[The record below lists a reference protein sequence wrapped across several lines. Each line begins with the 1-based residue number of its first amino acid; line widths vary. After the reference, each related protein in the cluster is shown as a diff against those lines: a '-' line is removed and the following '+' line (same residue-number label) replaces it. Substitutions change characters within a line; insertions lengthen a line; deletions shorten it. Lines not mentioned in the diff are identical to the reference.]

1 MLGPSGNSLKK
12 QSKIKNVQSRPQ
24 FTSLP
29 LSQEIF
35 FNCRNVVILEM
46 MLKERPIILAKEFL
60 FTYSTFVKA
69 IAVLNL
75 IFRQPFI
82 LVFTIHD
89 EKLDGKELQSRENVF
104 DKAQKGDATLN
115 RRPFI
120 SLKNIYEN
128 LVNLE
133 MTFHFSR

>member
-29 LSQEIF
+29 LSQEII

-46 MLKERPIILAKEFL
+46 MLKERPIILEKEFL
-60 FTYSTFVKA
+60 FTSSTFVKA

-82 LVFTIHD
+82 FTIHD

-128 LVNLE
+128 LFNLE